1 MYYDFQKAQ
10 QLYSDLI
17 LHFCLWLSICCPLLW
32 TVNSRDI
39 SALVYKKSFCSVFV
53 QHLET
58 GSGNVTW
65 ITKCYGSSDGKHKK
79 KRRISKCQQISQIS
93 LKMLLPHSYSLT
105 AEAKFWQMPPTNSD
119 VLLTSYQTPDC
130 YSAFARGYC
139 HPQKLDIF
147 MQMIPDLLQPK
158 SGGINFKNFKGQLR

>member
-17 LHFCLWLSICCPLLW
+17 LLFCLWLSICCPLLW

-79 KRRISKCQQISQIS
+79 KEEFQNVNRYLRSVLKCYYHIVI
-93 LKMLLPHSYSLT
+93 L
-105 AEAKFWQMPPTNSD
+105 
-119 VLLTSYQTPDC
+119 
-130 YSAFARGYC
+130 
-139 HPQKLDIF
+139 
-147 MQMIPDLLQPK
+147 
-158 SGGINFKNFKGQLR
+158 

>member
-1 MYYDFQKAQ
+1 M
-10 QLYSDLI
+10 
-17 LHFCLWLSICCPLLW
+17 
-32 TVNSRDI
+32 TSRKLNNFI
-39 SALVYKKSFCSVFV
+39 QIWFCSFV
-53 QHLET
+53 CGYPSVVL
-58 GSGNVTW
+58 
-65 ITKCYGSSDGKHKK
+65 CYGQLTPETYRRWSTKSLFALCLFSTLKQGPGMWHGLQSVMALQMVNIKK
-79 KRRISKCQQISQIS
+79 KRISKCQQISQIS